1 MDRRTFLGTAAA
13 NLIDLPLQAM
23 AQQTAKVRRLG
34 YLTNGDEAKDDWRP
48 AIQGPLR
55 DLGWI
60 EGKNL
65 VVEDRYAGYKVER
78 LPVLA
83 AELVRL
89 RVELIMTLGTAASL
103 AAKNA
108 TATIPIVMLSAG
120 DPVGSGLVASLAHPG
135 GNVTG
140 LSIATTELRLKR
152 LELLHELLPAAR
164 RVGELVDPRDTVWDI
179 GHDEY
184 LGAYRR
190 LGIEPIF
197 IEVSS
202 ISQLE
207 NAVAEVMRQ
216 QGQALIVNGDPLFAA
231 HNVQLVTAALRHA
244 LPTVVAYPRDVEA
257 GALVSYNAS
266 IEGIG
271 PRIAVFI
278 DKILKGARPA
288 DLPVTQPTKFV
299 LWINLRTAK
308 MLGLTI
314 PQSLLLRADKVIE

>member
-13 NLIDLPLQAM
+13 NLMDLPLQAM

-34 YLTNGDEAKDDWRP
+34 YLTNGDEANDDWRP

-65 VVEDRYAGYKVER
+65 IVEDRYASHKVER
-78 LPVLA
+78 FPVLA

-89 RVELIMTLGTAASL
+89 PVELIMTLGTYASL

-120 DPVGSGLVASLAHPG
+120 DPVRSGLVASLAPPG

-164 RVGELVDPRDTVWDI
+164 RVGELVNPQDTFWSI

-184 LGAYRR
+184 VDAYRR
-190 LGIEPIF
+190 LGIQPIF
-197 IEVSS
+197 IEVTT

-207 NAVAEVMRQ
+207 NAVAEVARQ
-216 QGQALIVNGDPLFAA
+216 QGQALVANGDPLFAA
-231 HNVQLVTAALRHA
+231 NNIQLVTAALRHA
-244 LPTVVAYPRDVEA
+244 LPTVVAYPGDVEA
-257 GALVSYNAS
+257 GALASYNAS
-266 IEGIG
+266 IEDIG

-299 LWINLRTAK
+299 LCINLRTAK

-314 PQSLLLRADKVIE
+314 PQSLLLRADKVIQ